1 MRVLGVNRILNWL
14 QIVDSKIYTCPT
26 KEVDGELLF
35 RYKNK
40 WHRAIDYSYEKPTNS
55 ILKMEKHYREYSK
68 VSHSNAS
75 RLILYAT

>member
-26 KEVDGELLF
+26 KEVNGELLF

-40 WHRAIDYSYEKPTNS
+40 WHRAIDYSYEKTDE
-55 ILKMEKHYREYSK
+55 LYSENGK
-68 VSHSNAS
+68 TLS
-75 RLILYAT
+75 RIFKG